1 MSNIKP
7 ILSLNKHPNNCENLS
22 LVGASNVQLSND
34 FATFISEK
42 SLVHSDFE
50 NRIID
55 KIKTNGGVSD
65 LTYIKVIGWIPCNTE
80 FILFVINA
88 EDKEYITTEGIPLYL
103 IRYDE
108 KKDEFVGKYDGLLY
122 FGGTILGTFTYN
134 GRGQLVI
141 AYGES
146 DAVVDVPLKTI
157 NLGTFEE
164 MKNKSD
170 NTDLSLD
177 DSKVAVCPEIYL
189 PEFNYI
195 RVVGGNIKKGFYDFF
210 VRCKI
215 NKNDY
220 TKWFFIHTQF
230 IGSLNKFNI
239 IKTYQ
244 AKSTTKVTQGCTDH
258 IDIKDFVSTNTIQFN
273 VQFPWAGDKQITYQ
287 ELQLCY
293 ICQTNDSTIGYKT
306 SDLKITIDESGHTA
320 YIFDITLSN
329 DLFNEEITVEDLT
342 DYYNYY
348 NVKNI
353 INYQNRLYISNYK
366 EKEDLTDDEILE
378 SVKSAKVTINCTYKR
393 REDGKLVITDNTGK
407 VQYET
412 NDITKVTG
420 VEAFSVPKGTLL
432 KAQKFEYSDEFD
444 LYCSLIGSETKHIT
458 RNTYGSAVFNP
469 WDYKVYANSST
480 GIVDRTG
487 TAQVRYNG
495 KTFYRGDA
503 EMYIAFVMTTDAS
516 GNTYIDETK
525 QPTVSYITCNF
536 NLENGNKGSLTINSI
551 PGSDSLVHYN
561 FRVVVNEQEFEA
573 SAENVNIIIN
583 DDNTF
588 SAKYKNEIIEQ
599 PDIYLNNSDE
609 KITTL
614 RISIADKRYYINS
627 GESFQERQIDTTL
640 IPGEIY
646 NFFVHFVDK
655 YGEISKGYQL
665 SNNTDKYVYHI
676 GSIQHKVIPISLYD
690 FKSANYLTAGEGL
703 VALCPIDQLIFNG
716 DEVNFDN
723 IYATYFNRLNDISAL
738 TSLVSLGDAEKEI
751 LKNKVIDLV
760 NIPNITWG
768 DIQDVFSD
776 LCYYA
781 YDRGKLLGNDKI
793 HYWNPLGDINTL
805 AKSIKYCI
813 PFTNSNGDSL
823 FRIPDFQTYIVPE
836 HKLIVDGK
844 EDLQSQPCFP
854 YNTLEFNTAYST
866 NVYDNIDSIGIYT
879 PKVILNVDVKIPKGY
894 VGAFISYEKLEH
906 RKIASGILS
915 KNDCII
921 SEIDENNTDII
932 PNKNKD
938 SNNSMQFFC
947 SDYDILDNV
956 DLNYSFGCAK
966 YMAIFGK
973 PLPNDKYYNN
983 ELYSYSFN
991 QPIINQFGTAINFA
1005 ISNPNL
1011 AAGGDVTKNKFGIGT
1026 SFILDTYNNLY
1037 PTGNTTKNPYYFY
1050 FTEFYK
1056 INKQLYT
1063 SSNKTL
1069 IPISAVHYN
1078 FSNLE
1083 EITVVSSMENG
1094 RISYDSILS
1103 YNGNAV
1109 VLNTGNT
1116 KIVSSNINSTGDS
1129 MVEYFQNNENSN
1141 VRYAGLFQFPVISDY
1156 PKEAK
1161 YFNNKPQNT
1170 GFIVISASATSEGNI
1185 VMGFYVSP
1193 ENSIDLFRNNY
1204 TNYSRVKTFI
1214 NYNEDS
1220 YYIYEYN
1227 NYVRRSNVIQDESLV
1242 NAWRQFPLEG
1252 YKIISENKGKITN
1265 LIGIGTVL
1273 LVHCEHS
1280 LFMFDRD
1287 NTLQTMDKAV
1297 QLQMPDIF
1305 DVDYKELITSDLGYA
1320 GLQDRKS
1327 AIVDQFG
1334 YIFYDTDKNRFYQF
1348 NNGKLDYIDNDI
1360 VNFLNNYKPINIRF
1374 ANDKLN
1380 NRLIISLTFND
1391 NRYTLSYN
1399 YGVNKFI
1406 SFHDYLFSDAF
1417 NTKNELYILDTDNFD
1432 VDEENTKILVFT
1444 KDEKYRTIEYS
1455 NGTIKNVKCNLNF
1468 IINDNYNII
1477 KYLEY
1482 ITYKLY
1488 EINNTDI
1495 NYPLNTVG
1503 ERVQPYSGETL
1514 QVYNDLVDTKELD
1527 IKVNSEDNKNIFGNY
1542 KKPYWDLGNWNFSYL
1557 RDKKQTNIVLSRLYG
1572 NYFILNFTF
1581 GQDNQRKV
1589 EFEDINYMISKDKQV

>member
-22 LVGASNVQLSND
+22 LVGAENVQLSND
-34 FATFISEK
+34 FATFVSEK
-42 SLVHSDFE
+42 SLVHGDFE
-50 NRIID
+50 NRIIE
-55 KIKTNGGVSD
+55 KIKTDGGISD
-65 LTYIKVIGWIPCNTE
+65 LTYIKVIGYIPCNTE
-80 FILFVINA
+80 FVLFVVNSD
-88 EDKEYITTEGIPLYL
+88 DKENITTEGISLYL

-146 DAVVDVPLKTI
+146 DAIIDVPLKTI

-164 MKNKSD
+164 MQSKSD

-177 DSKVAVCPEIYL
+177 DSKIAICPEIYI
-189 PEFNYI
+189 PEFNNI
-195 RVVGGNIKKGFYDFF
+195 KVVGGNIKKGFYDFF
-210 VRCKI
+210 IRCKI

-220 TKWFFIHTQF
+220 TKWFYVYTQF

-244 AKSTTKVTQGCTDH
+244 AESTTRATQGCTDH
-258 IDIKDFVSTNTIQFN
+258 IDIKDFVSTNTIQFDIK
-273 VQFPWAGDKQITYQ
+273 FPYVGYKQITYK
-287 ELQLCY
+287 ELQICY

-306 SDLKITIDESGHTA
+306 SDLKITIDEGSHTA
-320 YIFDITLSN
+320 YINNITLSN
-329 DLFNEEITVEDLT
+329 DLFNEQITVEDLT

-353 INYQNRLYISNYK
+353 INYQNRIYISNYK
-366 EKEDLTDDEILE
+366 EKEDLTNDEILE
-378 SVKSAKVTINCTYKR
+378 CVKDAQVLINCSYKR
-393 REDGKLVITDNTGK
+393 REDGKLVITDNTGD

-412 NDITKVTG
+412 NDITNVTG

-458 RNTYGSAVFNP
+458 SNTYGSSVFNP

-487 TAQVRYNG
+487 TAQVRYNN
-495 KTFYRGDA
+495 KTYYRGDA
-503 EMYIAFVMTTDAS
+503 VMYIAFVMKTDS
-516 GNTYIDETK
+516 SENTSIDETK

-536 NLENGNKGSLTINSI
+536 DLEDGKKGSLSINSI

-561 FRVVVNEQEFEA
+561 FRVIVDEQEFQA

-583 DDNTF
+583 NDNTF
-588 SAKYKNEIIEQ
+588 SAKYNNEIIEQ
-599 PDIYLNNSDE
+599 PDIYLNNSDV
-609 KITTL
+609 KINTL
-614 RISIADKRYYINS
+614 SISIADKRYYINS
-627 GESFQERQIDTTL
+627 GETFGERQLETTL
-640 IPGEIY
+640 IPGEVY

-665 SNNTDKYVYHI
+665 SNDTDKYVCHV

-690 FKSANYLTAGEGL
+690 FKTANYITVGEGL

-738 TSLVSLGDAEKEI
+738 TSVVNLTDTEKEI

-760 NIPNITWG
+760 NIKNITWG

-781 YDRGKLLGNDKI
+781 YDRGKLLNTDKVTLWVAI
-793 HYWNPLGDINTL
+793 NDINNL
-805 AKSIKYCI
+805 AEEIRYCI
-813 PFTNSNGDSL
+813 PYVNSNGDSL

-836 HKLIVDGK
+836 EKTDDG
-844 EDLQSQPCFP
+844 LQSMPGFP
-854 YNTLEFNTAYST
+854 YNTKGFNEQYNT
-866 NVYDNIDSIGIYT
+866 NVYNRIDSIGIYT
-879 PKVILNVDVKIPKGY
+879 PQIKLQVTIKIPKGY

-921 SEIDENNTDII
+921 SDIDEYNTDI
-932 PNKNKD
+932 PDKNKEK
-938 SNNSMQFFC
+938 NNSMQFFC
-947 SDYDILDNV
+947 SDYDILDNI

-973 PLPNDKYYNN
+973 PIANDKYYNN
-983 ELYSYSFN
+983 ELYSYCFN
-991 QPIINQFGTAINFA
+991 QPIINQFGTDINFA

-1011 AAGGDVTKNKFGIGT
+1011 AAGGDITKNKFGIGT

-1037 PTGNTTKNPYYFY
+1037 PAGDNPKYPYYFY

-1069 IPISAVHYN
+1069 IPISNIYYD
-1078 FSNLE
+1078 FSNSRE
-1083 EITVVSSMENG
+1083 VTIISSIEDG
-1094 RISYDSILS
+1094 RVSYDSILS

-1109 VLNTGNT
+1109 LLNTGNT
-1116 KIVSSNINSTGDS
+1116 KIVSSNITDEGTA
-1129 MVEYFQNNENSN
+1129 MVNYFRIKEEERT
-1141 VRYAGLFQFPVISDY
+1141 RYAGLFQFPVISNY

-1161 YFNNKPQNT
+1161 YFNNKPQST
-1170 GFIVISASATSEGNI
+1170 GFIVTNVTATSEGNI

-1204 TNYSRVKTFI
+1204 TNYSRIKTFI
-1214 NYNEDS
+1214 NYNENS

-1348 NNGKLDYIDNDI
+1348 NNNKLDYIDNDI
-1360 VNFLNNYKPINIRF
+1360 VNFLNKYKPINVRF

-1380 NRLIISLTFND
+1380 NRLLISFNQSGT
-1391 NRYTLSYN
+1391 RTTLSYN
-1399 YGVNKFI
+1399 YGIGRFI
-1406 SFHDYLFSDAF
+1406 SRHNYVFTDAF
-1417 NTKNELYILDTDNFD
+1417 NTKNELYILNDDYVLSD
-1432 VDEENTKILVFT
+1432 SKNTRIFVFT
-1444 KDEKYRTIEYS
+1444 KDEKYRTIEYN
-1455 NGTIKNVKCNLNF
+1455 NGSTIINTCSLSF
-1468 IINDNYNII
+1468 IINENYNII

-1488 EINNTDI
+1488 QINSESNL
-1495 NYPLNTVG
+1495 PFSTV
-1503 ERVQPYSGETL
+1503 ENRVQPYSGSEIR
-1514 QVYNDLVDTKELD
+1514 VFNDLVDTEN
-1527 IKVNSEDNKNIFGNY
+1527 ISVNIDSEDTKNVFGNY

-1557 RDKKQTNIVLSRLYG
+1557 RDKKQTDAVLSRLYG
-1572 NYFILNFTF
+1572 NYFIIKFNFGAF
-1581 GQDNQRKV
+1581 NSRKL
-1589 EFEDINYMISKDKQV
+1589 EFEDMNYVISKDKQI

>member
-22 LVGASNVQLSND
+22 LVGADNVQLSND

-42 SLVHSDFE
+42 SLVHGDFE

-55 KIKTNGGVSD
+55 KIKTDGGVSD

-80 FILFVINA
+80 FILFVIND
-88 EDKEYITTEGIPLYL
+88 EDKRDITTEGIPLYL

-177 DSKVAVCPEIYL
+177 DSKVAVCPEIYI
-189 PEFNYI
+189 PTFDNI
-195 RVVGGNIKKGFYDFF
+195 KIVGGNIKKGFYDFF

-220 TKWFFIHTQF
+220 TKWFYVYTQF

-244 AKSTTKVTQGCTDH
+244 AESTTRATQGCTDH
-258 IDIKDFVSTNTIQFN
+258 IDIKDFISTNTIQFN
-273 VQFPWAGDKQITYQ
+273 VQFPWVGDKQITYQ
-287 ELQLCY
+287 ELQICY

-306 SDLKITIDESGHTA
+306 SDLKITIDEESHTA
-320 YIFDITLSN
+320 YIDNITLSN
-329 DLFNEEITVEDLT
+329 DLFNEQITVEDLT

-366 EKEDLTDDEILE
+366 EREDLTNDEILE
-378 SVKSAKVTINCTYKR
+378 CVKNAEVKINCSYKR
-393 REDGKLVITDNTGK
+393 REDGKLVITDNTGN

-412 NDITKVTG
+412 NDITTVTG
-420 VEAFSVPKGTLL
+420 VEAFSVPKGTPL

-444 LYCSLIGSETKHIT
+444 LYCSIIGSETKHIT
-458 RNTYGSAVFNP
+458 RDTYGSAIFNP
-469 WDYKVYANSST
+469 WDYKVYADSST

-503 EMYIAFVMTTDAS
+503 KMYIAFVITTDTS
-516 GNTYIDETK
+516 GNTYIDEAK

-536 NLENGNKGSLTINSI
+536 DLEDGNKGSLRINSI
-551 PGSDSLVHYN
+551 PGNDNLVHYN
-561 FRVVVNEQEFEA
+561 FRVTVNEQEFQT

-588 SAKYKNEIIEQ
+588 SAKYNNKVIEQ
-599 PDIYLNNSDE
+599 PDIYLNNSDV
-609 KITTL
+609 KINTL
-614 RISIADKRYYINS
+614 SISIADKRYYINS
-627 GESFQERQIDTTL
+627 GETFAERQLETTL
-640 IPGEIY
+640 IPGEVY

-655 YGEISKGYQL
+655 YGEVSKGYRL
-665 SNNTDKYVYHI
+665 SNTNEHYTN
-676 GSIQHKVIPISLYD
+676 SRFEKVCIPISLYD
-690 FKSANYLTAGEGL
+690 FKTYNSDNEHCKRI
-703 VALCPIDQLIFNG
+703 ALCPADQLIFSG

-723 IYATYFNRLNDISAL
+723 IYTINYSEIGNIKNVSSFSLL
-738 TSLVSLGDAEKEI
+738 TNTQKEI
-751 LKNKVIDLV
+751 LKNKVINLI
-760 NIPNITWG
+760 NISNITWR
-768 DIQDVFSD
+768 DIQDAFSD
-776 LCYYA
+776 ICYYA
-781 YDRGKLLGNDKI
+781 YDRGKLLNTEAI
-793 HYWNPLGDINTL
+793 TYWIALRDINNIVN
-805 AKSIKYCI
+805 KIKYCI
-813 PFTNSNGDSL
+813 PYTNSNGDNL
-823 FRIPDFQTYIVPE
+823 FRIPDFQTYISPE
-836 HKLIVDGK
+836 HKIENG
-844 EDLQSQPCFP
+844 LQSQPGFP
-854 YNTLEFNTAYST
+854 YNTKGFNEQYETS
-866 NVYDNIDSIGIYT
+866 VYDNIDSIGIYT
-879 PKVILNVDVKIPKGY
+879 PQVRLQVNVKIPKGY

-921 SEIDENNTDII
+921 SDIDEYDTHI
-932 PNKNKD
+932 PDKNKEK
-938 SNNSMQFFC
+938 NNSMQFFC
-947 SDYDILDNV
+947 SDYDILDNI

-973 PLPNDKYYNN
+973 PLANDKYYNN
-983 ELYSYSFN
+983 ELYSYCFN

-1011 AAGGDVTKNKFGIGT
+1011 AAGGDITKNKFGIGT

-1037 PTGNTTKNPYYFY
+1037 PTGDTIKNPYYFY

-1069 IPISAVHYN
+1069 IPISNIYYD
-1078 FSNLE
+1078 FSNLGE
-1083 EITVVSSMENG
+1083 VSIISSIEDG
-1094 RISYDSILS
+1094 RVSYDSILS

-1109 VLNTGNT
+1109 LLNTGNT
-1116 KIVSSNINSTGDS
+1116 KIVSSNITDEGTA
-1129 MVEYFQNNENSN
+1129 MVNYFRIPETERT
-1141 VRYAGLFQFPVISDY
+1141 RYAGLFQFPIISNY

-1161 YFNNKPQNT
+1161 YFNNKPQST
-1170 GFIVISASATSEGNI
+1170 GFIVTNATATSEGNI
-1185 VMGFYVSP
+1185 IMGFYVSP

-1214 NYNEDS
+1214 NYNENF
-1220 YYIYEYN
+1220 YYVYEYN

-1334 YIFYDTDKNRFYQF
+1334 YIFYDTDKNRFYQY

-1360 VNFLNNYKPINIRF
+1360 VNFLNNYKPTNIRF

-1380 NRLIISLTFND
+1380 NRLIISLIFND

-1406 SFHDYLFSDAF
+1406 SFHNYLFSDAF
-1417 NTKNELYILDTDNFD
+1417 NTKNELYILDTDNFN
-1432 VDEENTKILVFT
+1432 VDRENTKILVFT

-1455 NGTIKNVKCNLNF
+1455 DGTIKNVKCNLNF

-1557 RDKKQTNIVLSRLYG
+1557 RDKKQTNAILSRLYG

-1589 EFEDINYMISKDKQV
+1589 EFEDINYMISKDKQI